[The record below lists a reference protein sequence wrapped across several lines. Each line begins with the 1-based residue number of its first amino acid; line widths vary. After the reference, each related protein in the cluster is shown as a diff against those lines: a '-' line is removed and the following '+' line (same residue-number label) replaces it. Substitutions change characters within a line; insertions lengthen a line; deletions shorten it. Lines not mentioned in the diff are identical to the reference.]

1 MTPVFLW
8 IIIGWIWNG
17 TQKEGCCIKYRLPFA
32 VVCSCIIDTLLS
44 LFVAGAVGFLFL
56 LFGLIANFLIMTII
70 GAVVLVWYLL
80 WMPFSTLRQIQKDA
94 DIIGNLRME
103 EIIDAAQHSQTNSRR
118 SLIHRVLAG
127 MEKEL
132 QVREAKEAAVSDEE
146 PFETA
151 EESDS
156 TQELDEFVEP
166 DDDFIIYD
174 TEINMDHFRDPKD
187 DHSERK

>member
-1 MTPVFLW
+1 MSPVQLDS
-8 IIIGWIWNG
+8 
-17 TQKEGCCIKYRLPFA
+17 
-32 VVCSCIIDTLLS
+32 CSC
-44 LFVAGAVGFLFL
+44 F
-56 LFGLIANFLIMTII
+56 FGLIANFLIMTII

-156 TQELDEFVEP
+156 TQELDEFVSRMMTLS
-166 DDDFIIYD
+166 FTIRKSIWIIFE
-174 TEINMDHFRDPKD
+174 T
-187 DHSERK
+187 RKMTILKENDNSFWQTHEN

>member
-1 MTPVFLW
+1 M
-8 IIIGWIWNG
+8 
-17 TQKEGCCIKYRLPFA
+17 
-32 VVCSCIIDTLLS
+32 
-44 LFVAGAVGFLFL
+44 
-56 LFGLIANFLIMTII
+56 
-70 GAVVLVWYLL
+70 LVWYLL

-146 PFETA
+146 SSETA